1 MCNNYPKNNC
11 EKDFAML
18 LEFSVTNYRSIRDTQ
33 TLRMTASKYYK
44 GLEDTNCFDAD
55 LVGLP
60 QLLRT
65 AVIYGPN
72 TAGKSNLVRALH
84 FMQMFVLL
92 SHSHQEGQEIN
103 AVPFALNGR
112 KQNEPCEFEIFFVQD
127 NIRYQYGFAASRVR
141 ITKEWLL
148 AFPEGKAQRW
158 YEREYDAK
166 ADKDRWYFGSRFTG
180 RRQLWQEATRKNALF
195 LSTAIQLN
203 NEQLKPVFGWFQD
216 KLAVILPGAQINLQ
230 LSIDQCSTEEGT
242 QRIMRFL
249 NSADIGIA
257 GIEIKKI
264 PLPPMKPEM
273 LPPDMPQPIKEQVLH
288 NMQGKEVPHIQFIH
302 KTSVGESVPF
312 LFSDESDGT
321 KKLFA
326 FAGPWLDVLAK
337 GRILICDEL
346 DTSLHPLMVR
356 FLIGLIQNP
365 QINKHNAQLI
375 FTTHDTS
382 ILDADFFR
390 RDQVWFAEKDREQ
403 ASRLYP
409 LSDFKPRKGEA
420 LEKGYLNGR
429 YGALPFIGELRF

>member
-1 MCNNYPKNNC
+1 
-11 EKDFAML
+11 ML

-44 GLEDTNCFDAD
+44 GLEETNCFDAD
-55 LVGLP
+55 VSGLSR
-60 QLLRT
+60 LLRA

-72 TAGKSNLVRALH
+72 AAGKSNLLRALH

-92 SHSHQEGQEIN
+92 SHSHQEGQAIN
-103 AVPFALNGR
+103 AAPFALNSHT
-112 KQNEPCEFEIFFVQD
+112 QNEPSEFEIFFVQD
-127 NIRYQYGFAASRVR
+127 NVRYQYGFAVNRVR
-141 ITKEWLL
+141 VTREWLL
-148 AFPEGKAQRW
+148 AFPEGKVQRW
-158 YEREYDAK
+158 YEREYDVQEE
-166 ADKDRWYFGSRFTG
+166 KDRWYFGSKFTG
-180 RRQLWQEATRKNALF
+180 RRRLWQDATRKNALF
-195 LSTAIQLN
+195 LSTAVQLN
-203 NEQLKPVFGWFQD
+203 NEQLKPVFVWFQE
-216 KLAVILPGAQINLQ
+216 KLAAILPGAQINLQ
-230 LSIDQCSTEEGT
+230 LSMDQCTSAEGKD
-242 QRIMRFL
+242 RIMAFL
-249 NSADIGIA
+249 NSADIGIS

-273 LPPDMPQPIKEQVLH
+273 LPPDMPQPLKEQVLRD
-288 NMQGKEVPHIQFIH
+288 MQGKEIPDIHFLH
-302 KTSVGESVPF
+302 KTNTGESVPF
-312 LFSDESDGT
+312 QFSDESDGT

-326 FAGPWLDVLAK
+326 FAGPWLDVLAR
-337 GRILICDEL
+337 GRILFFDEL

-365 QINKHNAQLI
+365 EINKHNAQLI

-382 ILDADFFR
+382 VLDTDLFR
-390 RDQVWFAEKDREQ
+390 RDQVWFVEKDREQ

>member
-1 MCNNYPKNNC
+1 
-11 EKDFAML
+11 ML

-33 TLRMTASKYYK
+33 TLRMSASNYYK
-44 GLEDTNCFDAD
+44 GLEETNCFDAG
-55 LVGLP
+55 VNGLP
-60 QLLRT
+60 KLLRT

-72 TAGKSNLVRALH
+72 AAGKSNLLRALH
-84 FMQMFVLL
+84 FMQSFVLL
-92 SHSHQEGQEIN
+92 SHSHQEGQAIN
-103 AVPFALNGR
+103 VAPFAFNSHT
-112 KQNEPCEFEIFFVQD
+112 QNEPSEFEIFFVQD
-127 NIRYQYGFAASRVR
+127 NVRYQYGFAVSRVR
-141 ITKEWLL
+141 VTREWLL

-166 ADKDRWYFGSRFTG
+166 TDEDRWYFGSKFTG
-180 RRQLWQEATRKNALF
+180 RRRIWQDATRKNALF

-203 NEQLKPVFGWFQD
+203 NEQFKPVFAWFQE

-230 LSIDQCSTEEGT
+230 LSVDQCASAEGKD
-242 QRIMRFL
+242 RIMAFL
-249 NSADIGIA
+249 NSADIGIS

-273 LPPDMPQPIKEQVLH
+273 LPPDMPQPLKEQVLRD
-288 NMQGKEVPHIQFIH
+288 MQGKEIPDIQFIH
-302 KTSVGESVPF
+302 KTNSGESVPF
-312 LFSDESDGT
+312 PFFDESDGT

-337 GRILICDEL
+337 GHILFIDEL

-365 QINKHNAQLI
+365 VINKHNAQLI

-382 ILDADFFR
+382 VLDAELFR
-390 RDQVWFAEKDREQ
+390 RDQVWFVEKDREQ